1 MTLKSNRW
9 NISNTLGCNVN
20 TNGTIEEEINRRIA
34 KYSQNVGMMYRLLKD
49 RNVPRQ
55 AKLVIHKTILRP
67 ILLYGHES
75 WVTTK
80 RLDSRIQAADMKVLR
95 LIKGVT
101 RRDKIRNV
109 DIYEEFHIK
118 PILDVIREGKF
129 RWLGHVM
136 RREPPSMLH
145 EVVNYKVKGTRP
157 RGRPRTTWLKSM
169 DNQLKEKGSS
179 MKDVMSKN
187 LYQDRS
193 AWRTLFV
200 N

>member
-1 MTLKSNRW
+1 
-9 NISNTLGCNVN
+9 
-20 TNGTIEEEINRRIA
+20 
-34 KYSQNVGMMYRLLKD
+34 MMYRLLKD

-55 AKLVIHKTILRP
+55 AKLVIHKTLLRP

-75 WVTTK
+75 CVTTK
-80 RLDSRIQAADMKVLR
+80 RLDSRIEAADMKVLR
-95 LIKGVT
+95 LIKVVT
-101 RRDKIRNV
+101 RTDKIRNV

-118 PILDVIREGKF
+118 PILDLIREGKF

-136 RREPPSMLH
+136 RREPLH

-179 MKDVMSKN
+179 MKDVMSQN
-187 LYQDRS
+187 LCQDRR
-193 AWRTLFV
+193 AW
-200 N
+200 